1 MTNENSAPD
10 YDSPWK
16 EAVEVYFEAFM
27 LFFFPDIHAEIDWSM
42 GYEFLDKELEKIVR
56 DAETGRRHADKL
68 VKVFLP
74 DGKETWL
81 IIHIEIQG

>member
-1 MTNENSAPD
+1 MTDENTASD

-27 LFFFPDIHAEIDWSM
+27 LFFFPDIHAEIDWSVD
-42 GYEFLDKELEKIVR
+42 YEFLDKELEKIVR
-56 DAETGRRHADKL
+56 DAKTGRRHADKL

-74 DGKETWL
+74 DG
-81 IIHIEIQG
+81 